1 MDVEVGTRVTEQE
14 KRELEER
21 AKKKKENIPRKLR
34 KEERKKE
41 KKKRKELFD
50 GKFEIPFLTKQKEMK
65 VKEDEKKE
73 VDEKKFNKEQ
83 DDYVLGK
90 LLRYTGVHS
99 ALRHDEIMNEN
110 STSDMQ
116 LIEDEAESV
125 AKRAA
130 EVLKRSKR
138 RHDEFIAATRTRF
151 NVSAPKNNAH
161 LRNNK
166 NEDDD
171 DDTTPE
177 MFNGGMKKETKAR
190 TGSDLLAKIR
200 ARKAAMMEMDKDIDR
215 ANKIEEERRR
225 RGFDY
230 DEEDLPG
237 TSKPV
242 IRPMNDRFEKLADEI
257 RAFFLGLK
265 GRATTKQIMERFQS
279 QIKPADSFI
288 FKSMLN
294 KVATLK
300 PGSIWLLKNEFL

>member
-1 MDVEVGTRVTEQE
+1 MDVEVGTRVTEE
-14 KRELEER
+14 ERRELEER
-21 AKKKKENIPRKLR
+21 ARKKEENLPKKLR
-34 KEERKKE
+34 KEERKKKN
-41 KKKRKELFD
+41 KKKKELFD
-50 GKFEIPFLTKQKEMK
+50 GKFEIPFLAKQKEMK
-65 VKEDEKKE
+65 AKDDEKKE
-73 VDEKKFNKEQ
+73 IDEKKFNKEQ

-151 NVSAPKNNAH
+151 KISTPKNNISV
-161 LRNNK
+161 RNSK
-166 NEDDD
+166 KDDD
-171 DDTTPE
+171 DDETTPE
-177 MFNGGMKKETKAR
+177 IFNGGMKKETKAKS
-190 TGSDLLAKIR
+190 GSDLLAKIR
-200 ARKAAMMEMDKDIDR
+200 ARKVAMMELDKDIDR

-225 RGFDY
+225 RGFDS
-230 DEEDLPG
+230 DEEDHPG

-242 IRPMNDRFEKLADEI
+242 IRPMNDRFEKLADDI

-265 GRATTKQIMERFQS
+265 GTATTKQIMERFQS
-279 QIKPADSFI
+279 EIKPADSFI